1 MQHQV
6 GSRERA
12 ELLPHGRLGKGCE
25 RKRAKRGRLGRDA
38 CKTRREK
45 RREKKRRGSFLQDE
59 GKEEEEGKKGDK
71 KEKEEEKEKKGAARS
86 SFFFFSFS
94 RSWCH
99 SS

>member
-45 RREKKRRGSFLQDE
+45 RRKKKRRGSFLQDE

-71 KEKEEEKEKKGAARS
+71 KEK
-86 SFFFFSFS
+86 
-94 RSWCH
+94 
-99 SS
+99 